1 VPGGIASAEQ
11 LAMMGR
17 VLETFSQAY
26 NVSNADERENLAA
39 LILELFNM
47 GVRTEEELLTEL
59 KNRRG

>member
-1 VPGGIASAEQ
+1 
-11 LAMMGR
+11 MMGR